1 MELVYR
7 EREGGESFVESWRGA
22 RVGDA
27 EEKSKK
33 LISEGYSEIDR
44 YNFGLAEVRVFS
56 RGDELALFTYYESAG
71 VLRLVTEGD
80 SGYLSYLSEKAG
92 ADALAPRRFQ
102 PIFTQVDLDDF
113 GLSNLIKLPDG
124 RFVIFD
130 GGWDVDSHADN
141 LINTLTEQ
149 SNVTRPVIAAWIMT
163 HPHIDHYRCY
173 LNFARRYEGRVEIEN
188 FIYNFPD
195 PDPTDER
202 FAIMAKGT
210 EFEHV
215 AIFNELVAKSGARFI
230 RAHTGEVFDF
240 AGVKFEILSSPD
252 DVIYVPIKNMN
263 DYCLVFKVYAEGQ
276 ALLLPGDAQFCNIDL
291 ADRLGEYLKADIL
304 QVHHHFFSGG
314 DVRSFDLISPSV
326 LVVPSTDEISF
337 SGMSI
342 FKNEYGKTNEH
353 LLYNVGANECL
364 TGGNGNIVLKLPY
377 KSPEGARERMY
388 ARIEAA
394 KKSIGA
400 TSWYFDGITADEA
413 EFTFIN
419 SVWEENTV
427 YADLIFENSDN
438 NVVNIKFTIPKRSM
452 KKLNILTD
460 ESIDPDNIVLNRMS
474 LKKRGGVPDG
484 VEFTVHIKTKKPIVV
499 SGKKPA
505 IYYS

>member
-7 EREGGESFVESWRGA
+7 ECEGGESFVESWRSA

-56 RGDELALFTYYESAG
+56 RGDELALLTYYESAG

-113 GLSNLIKLPDG
+113 GLSDLIKLPDG

-130 GGWDVDSHADN
+130 GGWEFDSDADK
-141 LINTLTEQ
+141 LMKTLSEQ
-149 SNVTRPVIAAWIMT
+149 SPTERPVIAAWIMT

-173 LNFARRYEGRVEIEN
+173 LNFARRYGGGVEIEN

-195 PDPTDER
+195 PDLSDER
-202 FAIMAKGT
+202 FPNLSRGDEYLHIERLNT
-210 EFEHV
+210 
-215 AIFNELVAKSGARFI
+215 LVAESGARFI

-252 DVIYVPIKNMN
+252 DVFYAPINEVN
-263 DYCLVFKVYAEGQ
+263 DYCLIVKMYAEGQ
-276 ALLLPGDAQFCNIDL
+276 SLLLPGDAQFCNIDIV
-291 ADRLGEYLKADIL
+291 DRMGEYLKADIL
-304 QVHHHFFSGG
+304 QVPHHFFKGG
-314 DVRSFDLISPSV
+314 DVEAYDYILPEVI
-326 LVVPSTDEISF
+326 VVPSTEELVACV
-337 SGMSI
+337 SI
-342 FKNEYGKTNEH
+342 PRDRYENVNTH
-353 LLYNVGANECL
+353 LLYNVGVKECFV
-364 TGGNGNIVLKLPY
+364 GGSGNITLKLPY
-377 KSPEGARERMY
+377 KAPEGARERMY
-388 ARIEAA
+388 SRIEAA
-394 KKSIGA
+394 KRELGA
-400 TSWYFDGITADEA
+400 TSWYFDGVTADTA
-413 EFTFIN
+413 EFNFIN
-419 SVWEENTV
+419 AVWDDNV
-427 YADLIFENSDN
+427 IRADLLFEDTAK
-438 NVVNIKFTIPKRSM
+438 NVADIEFTVPSRATKR
-452 KKLNILTD
+452 LNILTD
-460 ESIDPDNIVLNRMS
+460 ESVNPDNIPQNTVS

-484 VEFTVHIKTKKPIVV
+484 ATFAVHIKAKKPIVV
-499 SGKKPA
+499 SWKKPA
-505 IYYS
+505 VYFS